1 MRVLELLAPARNM
14 EIGIAAI
21 DCGADAVYLAGP
33 AFGARQAAGNSIGD
47 IRLLCDYAHR
57 FGAKVYVTLN
67 TIIYDQ
73 EIDEAFSLACA
84 LQDAGADALI
94 VQDLAIAELKAKYPE
109 KLGIPLHASTQCSI
123 RTVDTARRL
132 ESLGFSRIV
141 LERELNPGE
150 VRNICRQ
157 SGCEIEAFVHGAL
170 CVCFSGQCYLSAAI
184 NGRSANRGE
193 CIQACRSRYDLTD
206 STGQPLVDNGRTVAL
221 DRTLLSLKDLN
232 MSEHLEEMADAGVM
246 SFKIEGRLKGISY
259 VRNIVAAYSEAL
271 DRIVERSGGRY
282 RRASFGKSI
291 PAFTPDARKSFNR
304 GFTDLRGNGGWACID
319 AGKALG
325 EPVGKVVSL
334 KKSGSRTEITVAP
347 EDKSVRLHNGDGFV
361 FIGRDGRENGFRAD
375 IGEGRRIICG
385 TVNNIAVGSR
395 IWRNL
400 DTEFEKEVAKGAC
413 RLIECQLYCRVE
425 QVGATQESPNS
436 TEAGLDG
443 QPKAEIKTGT
453 QAENIDR
460 TASGISGGQFRIVL
474 RAESEDGRSAMM
486 DTVIEGTAAR
496 DRQRMTDILRNQL
509 TKNSGIYSFSLAGI
523 DADIL
528 PMLPASQIN
537 SFRRKLAELLDA
549 SPCRSISIQGSPETP
564 AHSLSDTG
572 SQDYSG
578 VSGTDCRHPD
588 GYDCISSGGKDVGNR
603 TETNGWTVFPEN
615 ADYRFDIAN
624 HLSAGVYRRGGS
636 RHVSPAYELAAAGI
650 HPDWADDGA
659 GRQAA
664 RDTDWQTA
672 GSAGRPN
679 QMQNSRHGSQ
689 DSVELMRS
697 RYCVL
702 RELGYCRKT
711 PAYRRLNRQNSLAGG
726 IFLKN
731 NGRLFRLDFDCTSC
745 EMTVKQP

>member
-94 VQDLAIAELKAKYPE
+94 VQDFAIAELKAKHPE

-123 RTVDTARRL
+123 RTVETARRL

-141 LERELNPGE
+141 LERELNMDE
-150 VRNICRQ
+150 MRNICRQ

-170 CVCFSGQCYLSAAI
+170 CVCFSGQCYLSAAV

-206 STGQPLVDNGRTVAL
+206 STGQPLVDNGRAVAL

-259 VRNIVAAYSEAL
+259 VRNVVAAYSEAL

-282 RRASFGKSI
+282 RRASFGKSV
-291 PAFTPDARKSFNR
+291 PAFTPEARKSFNR
-304 GFTDLRGNGGWACID
+304 GFTDLRSNGGWACID

-361 FIGRDGRENGFRAD
+361 FIGRDGRENGFRAE
-375 IGEGRRIICG
+375 ICEGRRIISG
-385 TVNNIAVGSR
+385 TVSNLSVGSR

-400 DTEFEKEVAKGAC
+400 DTAFEKEVAKGAC

-436 TEAGLDG
+436 TEAN
-443 QPKAEIKTGT
+443 A
-453 QAENIDR
+453 
-460 TASGISGGQFRIVL
+460 GGQFRIVL
-474 RAESEDGRSAMM
+474 LAESEDGRSAVV

-509 TKNSGIYSFSLAGI
+509 TKNSSIYSFSLAGI

-549 SPCRSISIQGSPETP
+549 SPCRSISIQGSPETLT
-564 AHSLSDTG
+564 HSLSDTG
-572 SQDYSG
+572 SQDHSG
-578 VSGTDCRHPD
+578 VNGTDCRHPD
-588 GYDCISSGGKDVGNR
+588 VYDCISSAGKGTGNR
-603 TETNGWTVFPEN
+603 TETNGRTIFPET

-624 HLSAGVYRRGGS
+624 HLAAEVYRRGGS
-636 RHVSPAYELAAAGI
+636 RHVSPAYELTAAGI
-650 HPDWADDGA
+650 HPVWADDGA

-664 RDTDWQTA
+664 RDTDGQTA
-672 GSAGRPN
+672 GSDGRPD
-679 QMQNSRHGSQ
+679 QMQDSRHGSQ
-689 DSVELMRS
+689 DNVELMRS

-711 PAYRRLNRQNSLAGG
+711 PAYLRLNRQNSLAGG

-731 NGRLFRLDFDCTSC
+731 NGRLFRLDFDCASC

>member
-1 MRVLELLAPARNM
+1 MRVLELLAPARNK

-47 IRLLCDYAHR
+47 ISQLCEYAHR
-57 FGAKVYVTLN
+57 FGAKVYVTIN

-73 EIDEAFSLACA
+73 EIEEAFSLACA
-84 LQDAGADALI
+84 VQDAGADALI
-94 VQDLAIAELKAKYPE
+94 VQDFAIAELKSRHPE
-109 KLGIPLHASTQCSI
+109 KLRIPLHASTQCSI
-123 RTVDTARRL
+123 RTVETARRL

-141 LERELNPGE
+141 LERELNVDE

-206 STGQPLVDNGRTVAL
+206 STGKPLVDNGRAVAL

-232 MSEHLEEMADAGVM
+232 MSGHLEEMADAGVM

-259 VRNIVAAYSEAL
+259 VSNIVAAYSEAL
-271 DRIVERSGGRY
+271 DRIVERSGGKY

-291 PAFTPDARKSFNR
+291 PAFKPDARKSFNR

-334 KKSGSRTEITVAP
+334 KKSGSRTEITIAP

-361 FIGRDGRENGFRAD
+361 FIGKDGRENGFRAD
-375 IGEGRRIICG
+375 IGEGRRIISG
-385 TVNNIAVGSR
+385 TADNLSVGCR

-400 DTEFEKEVAKGAC
+400 DTAFEKEVAKGAD
-413 RLIECQLYCRVE
+413 RLIECRLHCRVE
-425 QVGATQESPNS
+425 VQ
-436 TEAGLDG
+436 TEM
-443 QPKAEIKTGT
+443 T
-453 QAENIDR
+453 ENIHG
-460 TASGISGGQFRIVL
+460 TASEISGGQFRIVL
-474 RAESEDGRSAMM
+474 RAVSEDGRSAVL
-486 DTVIEGTAAR
+486 DTVSEGAAAR

-509 TKNSGIYSFSLAGI
+509 TKNSGIYSFSLDGI
-523 DADIL
+523 DADVL

-537 SFRRKLAELLDA
+537 SFRRHLAELMDA
-549 SPCRSISIQGSPETP
+549 APCRSIPIQGSPETP
-564 AHSLSDTG
+564 AHSLSGTG
-572 SQDYSG
+572 SQD
-578 VSGTDCRHPD
+578 R
-588 GYDCISSGGKDVGNR
+588 
-603 TETNGWTVFPEN
+603 TVFPKT

-636 RHVSPAYELAAAGI
+636 LHVSPAYELPAAGI
-650 HPDWADDGA
+650 APVWADEA
-659 GRQAA
+659 
-664 RDTDWQTA
+664 
-672 GSAGRPN
+672 
-679 QMQNSRHGSQ
+679 
-689 DSVELMRS
+689 DSDVELMRS

-731 NGRLFRLDFDCTSC
+731 NGRLFRLDFDCASC